1 MKSTKASAITSTL
14 SPHAEPFFS
23 RRFCS
28 SAVEDSSFVSSPVD
42 TYYSSPFQPQ
52 VSYAILENYYESPYI
67 PYHFSG
73 EWAPAPVSTSP
84 SPSYPS
90 PNAKLAL
97 SPCLTLKKLEF
108 ACDPTSKLSSD
119 DPSLIDSP
127 CYKGRNWS
135 QTTPHHIG
143 ETSAPL
149 LVTVEKLREE
159 HNLSIVETPIARLMV
174 SDEKEKGLSVPVP
187 AVPLDSGL
195 EIGSSREEMLLQKIV
210 DLSDMLLQIPSN
222 AADLAQGNYKKV
234 KMIIEDLE
242 KLMEKSKKGNLS
254 KHTRAYRLDKEK
266 GKEHTYSQVYPYIW
280 ANTCIISHNL
290 IITSSSLNIAS
301 QIFRPL
307 RISRSGTL
315 KIMKKI

>member
-195 EIGSSREEMLLQKIV
+195 EIGSYGGNSIKKKLDPGMQAGSSREEMLLQKIV

-242 KLMEKSKKGNLS
+242 KLMEKSKKKWYFEDNEENIEAAVYKNMWINAEL
-254 KHTRAYRLDKEK
+254 EK
-266 GKEHTYSQVYPYIW
+266 CELKYKLLHARTVVD
-280 ANTCIISHNL
+280 A
-290 IITSSSLNIAS
+290 
-301 QIFRPL
+301 
-307 RISRSGTL
+307 GTN
-315 KIMKKI
+315 K

>member
-1 MKSTKASAITSTL
+1 MIIIKFYSINKPYVT
-14 SPHAEPFFS
+14 FS
-23 RRFCS
+23 QTN
-28 SAVEDSSFVSSPVD
+28 V
-42 TYYSSPFQPQ
+42 T

-73 EWAPAPVSTSP
+73 ERAPTPVSTSP

-149 LVTVEKLREE
+149 LVTVEKLQEE
-159 HNLSIVETPIARLMV
+159 HNLSVVATPIARLMV

-195 EIGSSREEMLLQKIV
+195 DIGSYGGNSIKKKLDPGMQTGTV
-210 DLSDMLLQIPSN
+210 QN
-222 AADLAQGNYKKV
+222 ASSVNKNVNKNNKRKCKKP
-234 KMIIEDLE
+234 L
-242 KLMEKSKKGNLS
+242 
-254 KHTRAYRLDKEK
+254 H
-266 GKEHTYSQVYPYIW
+266 YP
-280 ANTCIISHNL
+280 HL
-290 IITSSSLNIAS
+290 H
-301 QIFRPL
+301 F
-307 RISRSGTL
+307 
-315 KIMKKI
+315 